1 MSPGYWVM
9 LILGVVAGCW
19 LTAFLAE
26 VADGTPEERREYKA
40 KRAQQDAEA
49 MLRGDVQRNK

>member
-1 MSPGYWVM
+1 MSHGYWVM

-26 VADGTPEERREYKA
+26 VADGTPEERRAYEA

-49 MLRGDVQRNK
+49 LLRGEKL

>member
-1 MSPGYWVM
+1 M

-40 KRAQQDAEA
+40 KRAREDAEA
-49 MLRGDVQRNK
+49 LLRGEL